1 MDNLTTGEKL
11 ESSQDSSSITDLAVN
26 NTQEPF
32 TTEHVHH
39 TNISSATTVKLG
51 EPETIK

>member
-1 MDNLTTGEKL
+1 MLFSSRTIKSSKSMDNLTTGEKL

-32 TTEHVHH
+32 TTEHVPH
-39 TNISSATTVKLG
+39 
-51 EPETIK
+51 